1 MELVVVVV
9 VGIAGLAIGG
19 LVVWA
24 VQRGRIGKLEG
35 QLDQAKTGEQLLETA
50 KEQLSEAFQ
59 STASRALAGNNETFL
74 QLANENFGK
83 TLEKASGEFK
93 ERHEQFSALV
103 KPLSENYEKLNPNIE
118 SLMKQN
124 SDLVRETTKLSSAL
138 SDNRQVGYWG
148 EVQLRRVVEMAHMTA
163 YCDFVEQSTVSEG
176 QDRPDLTVR
185 LPEGRAVVVDA
196 KASAAAFLEAQ
207 QAEDEA
213 SADAAMRKH
222 AQSLKTQVDNL
233 AKKGYG
239 EAVAGSLDFVV
250 MFVPGDQF
258 LAEALKSDPN
268 LLPHAISKRVA
279 LATPSTL
286 VSLLWAVNHGWQ
298 QHRLAE
304 HAEEIVAVGEEMFK
318 RLQTFLGHYRNVGK
332 NLDSAVKAFNSS
344 VSSYDSRVVPQG
356 RRFTQLLKDS
366 EEAFP
371 SPDPLEITVTESRY
385 VPALSDGVVQ
395 DGSSAA
401 GEDRD

>member
-1 MELVVVVV
+1 MLAVV
-9 VGIAGLAIGG
+9 VGLVIGG
-19 LVVWA
+19 LIVGFA
-24 VQRGRIGKLEG
+24 QEMRAKGHIAMLEG
-35 QLDQAKTGEQLLETA
+35 RLSETRTGEQLLEAA
-50 KEQLSEAFQ
+50 KEQLSESFQ
-59 STASRALAGNNETFL
+59 AAASRVVANNSEQFL
-74 QLANENFGK
+74 QMANENFGK
-83 TLEKASGEFK
+83 NLEKASGEFK
-93 ERHEQFSALV
+93 ERHEAFSALV

-118 SLMKQN
+118 SLMRQN
-124 SDLVRETTKLSSAL
+124 SDLVRETTKLSGAL
-138 SDNRQVGYWG
+138 TDNRQVGYWG
-148 EVQLRRVVEMAHMTA
+148 EIQLRRVVEMAQMTA
-163 YCDFVEQSTVSEG
+163 YCDFVEQSTVAEG

-222 AQSLKTQVDNL
+222 AQALKTQVDSL
-233 AKKGYG
+233 ARKGYG
-239 EAVAGSLDFVV
+239 EGVPGSLDFVV

-258 LAEALKSDPN
+258 LAEALKADAN

-298 QHRLAE
+298 QHRLAQ
-304 HAEEIVAVGEEMFK
+304 HAEEIVVVGEEMFK

-356 RRFTQLLKDS
+356 RRFTQLLKDD

-371 SPDPLEITVTESRY
+371 APDALGVTVADSRY
-385 VPALSDGVVQ
+385 VPALSDGVSE
-395 DGSSAA
+395 DGLTPDNEAP
-401 GEDRD
+401 